1 MPDAS
6 ARAFDEAR
14 ELFLSQ
20 MKIVSYYLHEI
31 FRFGYEKASSDS
43 LQFGDWRR
51 RIFATGPVSSLLRL
65 VTKWSICK
73 E

>member
-20 MKIVSYYLHEI
+20 LKIVSYHLNVRPIAKRYQTRLRNLRKQI
-31 FRFGYEKASSDS
+31 VSAFD
-43 LQFGDWRR
+43 RR
-51 RIFATGPVSSLLRL
+51 RVVNVKKVPNAPV
-65 VTKWSICK
+65 
-73 E
+73 